1 MSTREKIKHY
11 MDVLPDES
19 VNAIDEYIN
28 TFIVVSVPPQKS
40 ELDPEKGFQI
50 LQKYRK
56 RVDPPIDDKK
66 ALMEYLDERYGPIN

>member
-28 TFIVVSVPPQKS
+28 TFIVVSVPQQKS
-40 ELDPEKGFQI
+40 ELDPEKGYQI
-50 LQKYRK
+50 LQKFRGS
-56 RVDPPIDDKK
+56 IDRSIDYKK
-66 ALMEYLDERYGPIN
+66 ERLEYLDEKYGRID